1 MENEKKQEELTAVP
15 EAPETAE
22 TPETPETTAAP
33 ADTIETSESAPAE
46 APEGAGIA
54 PAESLEEDGEE
65 ETAAEPL
72 EAADTESPE
81 DPDKQYEIPSVDSLA
96 EEYKRARYQDRYRR
110 TLLNTVFTLITV
122 AASAILVATLWMPV
136 LRIYGNS
143 MEATLYDGDIVA
155 TVKTEHMKPGDIVAF
170 YYNNQV
176 LVKRFI
182 AGPGE
187 WVDID
192 DYGNVFVNNKRLD
205 EPYLLEKSLGECN
218 IELPYQVPDN
228 RIFVLGDHRSISKD
242 SRDKSIGCVDDEQMV
257 GKLVFRVWPLSEFG
271 LLK

>member
-1 MENEKKQEELTAVP
+1 MGEATKQDRLIAEKP
-15 EAPETAE
+15 E
-22 TPETPETTAAP
+22 
-33 ADTIETSESAPAE
+33 ISEIP
-46 APEGAGIA
+46 GA
-54 PAESLEEDGEE
+54 EE
-65 ETAAEPL
+65 EPVVSENGTSGEK
-72 EAADTESPE
+72 T
-81 DPDKQYEIPSVDSLA
+81 YNIPSVEALA
-96 EEYKRARYQDRYRR
+96 EEYRRARYQDRYRR
-110 TLLNTVFTLITV
+110 TLLNTIFTLITV

-143 MEATLYDGDIVA
+143 METTLYDGDIVA
-155 TVKTEHMKPGDIVAF
+155 TVKTEHLDPGDIVAF

-192 DYGNVFVNNKRLD
+192 DYGNVYVNNQRLE

-218 IELPYQVPDN
+218 IELPYQVPEN
-228 RIFVLGDHRSISKD
+228 KVFVLGDHRSISKD

-257 GKLVFRVWPLSEFG
+257 GKLVFRVWPLAQFG